1 MSNNTTNNNQY
12 VPYNQFGYQ
21 PFQATQFLLQPQGS
35 IYTIS
40 SSNEIANVPVGPGL
54 SAALCLREGAI
65 YLKTIQNGA
74 PVLLGYK
81 LAPLEN
87 FSNSNS
93 FEQNNSQVQS
103 QQTLEQKIMSMFES
117 FDKRLKEL
125 EDSGKAKGGT
135 EKWQL

>member
-1 MSNNTTNNNQY
+1 MSNNNTNTNQY

-21 PFQATQFLLQPQGS
+21 PFQASQFMLQPQGN
-35 IYTIS
+35 IYTVGS
-40 SSNEIANVPVGPGL
+40 SSEIANVPVGAGL
-54 SAALCLREGAI
+54 SAAICLREGTI

-87 FSNSNS
+87 FTNSAPLDVANAPA
-93 FEQNNSQVQS
+93 QT
-103 QQTLEQKIMSMFES
+103 QQTIEQKVMTMLES

-125 EDSGKAKGGT
+125 EGTNKPKGGAD
-135 EKWQL
+135 KWQL